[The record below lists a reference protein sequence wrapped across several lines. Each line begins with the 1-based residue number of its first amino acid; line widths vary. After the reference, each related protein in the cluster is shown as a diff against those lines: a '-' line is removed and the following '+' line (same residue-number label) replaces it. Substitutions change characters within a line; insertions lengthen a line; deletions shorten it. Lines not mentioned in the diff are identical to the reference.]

1 MKTKKINKVCVK
13 PIIQTIIPPK
23 RIAAYDLFTEP
34 NCNVALIAK
43 KKSGKTSVLYNCL
56 KKCAGPNTNI
66 YLFSSTINRDDTY
79 KEICDM
85 LEKRHCIVHKYT
97 HFKDTDGNVLDEII
111 EGLKNVDSDNEDD
124 DPETTLNTPIDCG
137 CQGGSTVKLGFG
149 DLEPVKQPVKEV
161 KPKKERKIYCENIF
175 AFDDLGSDMRN
186 KSIDILLKTNRH
198 FKSKVFLLGHTLT
211 DLNPASRKQLDYALI
226 FKSFSEDKLKSLYGD
241 LDLSIEFDNFMEA
254 YKYATEIPYNFLYIS
269 TKTDEIRKNF
279 NEKIEF

>member
-13 PIIQTIIPPK
+13 PIIQTVIPAK
-23 RIAAYDLFTEP
+23 RIAGYDLFAEP
-34 NCNVALIAK
+34 YCNVALIAK

-56 KKCAGPNTNI
+56 KKCAGPNTNV

-97 HFKDTDGNVLDEII
+97 HFKDIDGNVLDEII

-149 DLEPVKQPVKEV
+149 DLEPVKQPIKEV

-175 AFDDLGSDMRN
+175 AFDDLGSDMRH

>member
-1 MKTKKINKVCVK
+1 MKTKRINKVCVK
-13 PIIQTIIPPK
+13 PIIQTIIPAK
-23 RIAAYDLFTEP
+23 QIAGYDLFSEP
-34 NCNVALIAK
+34 YCNVALIAK

-56 KKCAGPNTNI
+56 KKCAGPNTNV

-85 LEKRHCIVHKYT
+85 LERRHCIVRKYT

-111 EGLKNVDSDNEDD
+111 EGLKNFESDEDD
-124 DPETTLNTPIDCG
+124 EPENALDSCG
-137 CQGGSTVKLGFG
+137 YQGGSTVKLGFG
-149 DLEPVKQPVKEV
+149 DLEPVKQPEKEV

-198 FKSKVFLLGHTLT
+198 FKAKVFLLGHTLT

-241 LDLSIEFDNFMEA
+241 LDLSIEFDNFLEA
-254 YKYATEIPYNFLYIS
+254 YKYATEVPYNFLYIS

>member
-13 PIIQTIIPPK
+13 PIIQTVIPAK
-23 RIAAYDLFTEP
+23 QIAGYDLFSEP
-34 NCNVALIAK
+34 YCNVALIAK

-56 KKCAGPNTNI
+56 KKCAGPNTNV

-79 KEICDM
+79 KEICNM
-85 LEKRHCIVHKYT
+85 LERRHCIVHKYI
-97 HFKDTDGNVLDEII
+97 HFKDTDGNILDEII
-111 EGLKNVDSDNEDD
+111 EGLKNFESDNEDD
-124 DPETTLNTPIDCG
+124 EPENALNTSSNCDSK
-137 CQGGSTVKLGFG
+137 GGNTVKLRFG
-149 DLEPVKQPVKEV
+149 DLEPIKQPEKEV

-175 AFDDLGSDMRN
+175 CFDDLGQDMRN

-198 FKSKVFLLGHTLT
+198 FKAKVFLLGHTLT

-241 LDLSIEFDNFMEA
+241 LDLSIEFDNFLEA
-254 YKYATEIPYNFLYIS
+254 YKYATEVPYNFLYIS